1 VEEGIAACTFTM
13 EYVKKFYLIPGQVE
27 NWIIFVDFGELG
39 LMNIPFKVRPE
50 FFELFHRV

>member
-1 VEEGIAACTFTM
+1 MEEGIAACTFTM